1 MQYDRESAI
10 NYARKWALARN
21 PRYGNFNGIGGDCT
35 NFISQCVYAGC
46 NVMNYKRDVGWYYI
60 SMNNRAAAWTG
71 VQFFYNFMTTNKG
84 VGPYASVVS
93 VNDILPGDIIQL
105 GDATNHF
112 YHSLFVL
119 SVGNHS
125 YDQIFITTHSIDVY
139 EKPLSAYTFAK
150 ARFLHIEGYRK

>member
-112 YHSLFVL
+112 YHTL
-119 SVGNHS
+119 
-125 YDQIFITTHSIDVY
+125 
-139 EKPLSAYTFAK
+139 
-150 ARFLHIEGYRK
+150 